1 MYSTKTLMAAA
12 ALAASSV
19 AGLGA
24 ASAQPNDNR
33 MDMRDHRPVVVERR
47 VVVRRPIIVEHRVV
61 VERPVVVRR
70 PYVDR
75 IRMGEILRVNHYE
88 VIGEPMFVRGH
99 YVVRTHNR
107 FGHVVFVQID
117 PYSGAF
123 QGEIRL

>member
-1 MYSTKTLMAAA
+1 MTTAWIC
-12 ALAASSV
+12 V
-19 AGLGA
+19 
-24 ASAQPNDNR
+24 N
-33 MDMRDHRPVVVERR
+33 HRPVVVERR
-47 VVVRRPIIVEHRVV
+47 VVVQRPIIVEHRVV

-75 IRMGEILRVNHYE
+75 IRVGEILRVNHYE

-117 PYSGAF
+117 PTAAPSRVKSACNGRPCST
-123 QGEIRL
+123 GLGPGSMVCPSP